1 MAAGYDGSND
11 SKRSARARVGHI
23 NNDYG
28 GDGQLAMQSSQVE
41 PKYEGTAAD
50 QRDMHE
56 LGRVQELRRNFKF
69 MSVLGF
75 GCTLIGTWNFFLG
88 LIAFGLTDGG
98 TAGLIYGFIICLT
111 GFSDGFDGTYLWQ
124 TISLVQSSLLLGH
137 SPPRQPF
144 DLLRHSEA
152 FTDGPIPHL
161 RVSEFAPR
169 ACQKYLSYIS
179 GTLRISSSP
188 ALADQDIQD
197 IWSLSDGKVRSAYPR
212 DSFWRIP
219 MILRRTFTD
228 PGTDHRKIC
237 STAYLAGTIIQGL
250 IILNHATYTP
260 QPYQGTLLV
269 WAVMLFCV
277 IFNVFLAKR
286 LPFVEGVLLII
297 YVVGFFVIIIPLWVL
312 APRSPASEVF
322 TTFNNEGG
330 WSSKGVAVLVG
341 LGGIVPSLAG
351 YDCAVH
357 MAEEIKDSSKTLP
370 QAIVLG
376 VAVNGVMGLIMVIT
390 ICFTLGDTD
399 SILSTPTNYPF
410 IQVFFNATNSY
421 AATNT
426 MTAIIVIVFTSAV
439 ISEIATSSRQL
450 WSFARDGGLPCS
462 RWVAKI
468 SPSANIPLNAIA
480 VSLAIVV
487 LVSLINLGSTVA
499 LNAINSVTISALMAS
514 YLLTIGCLL
523 YRRLSGR
530 PLPARRWSLG
540 RAGLPIN
547 VASLVFLLPLFLFA
561 FFPLA
566 TPVTPSSMNWGV
578 VMFGGVVVGATLFY
592 AVEGR
597 KTYTAPVALL
607 QREHYE
613 I

>member
-1 MAAGYDGSND
+1 MAAGFDGSND
-11 SKRSARARVGHI
+11 SKRGARARVGHI
-23 NNDYG
+23 SH
-28 GDGQLAMQSSQVE
+28 GDGRDGQFAPSTSQAE

-56 LGRVQELRRNFKF
+56 LGRVQELRDLAAAAIDHAQRNFQF

-75 GCTLIGTWNFFLG
+75 GCTLIGTWNFLLG

-98 TAGLIYGFIICLT
+98 TAGLIYGFIICLA
-111 GFSDGFDGTYLWQ
+111 GFSC
-124 TISLVQSSLLLGH
+124 V
-137 SPPRQPF
+137 
-144 DLLRHSEA
+144 
-152 FTDGPIPHL
+152 
-161 RVSEFAPR
+161 
-169 ACQKYLSYIS
+169 YLSVAEMAS
-179 GTLRISSSP
+179 MAPTSSAQKLSEIP
-188 ALADQDIQD
+188 QLHQWYDQSTRSTTRADHDMQDT
-197 IWSLSDGKVRSAYPR
+197 WSQSDGKARSVYPG
-212 DSFWRIP
+212 DSFWTIP
-219 MILRRTFTD
+219 RKLRRASTD
-228 PGTDHRKIC
+228 PGNDYPQIC

-250 IILNHATYTP
+250 IILNHPTYSP

-297 YVVGFFVIIIPLWVL
+297 YVVGFFAIIIPLWVL

-322 TTFNNEGG
+322 TTFNNEGD

-376 VAVNGVMGLIMVIT
+376 VAVNGIMGLIMVIT

-399 SILSTPTNYPF
+399 SILGTTTLYPF

-450 WSFARDGGLPCS
+450 WSFARDGGLPFS
-462 RWVAKI
+462 RWI
-468 SPSANIPLNAIA
+468 SPGANIPLNAIY
-480 VSLAIVV
+480 VSIVIVV

-514 YLLTIGCLL
+514 YLLTIGCLV
-523 YRRLSGR
+523 YRRLGGW

-547 VASLVFLLPLFLFA
+547 IASLAFLLPLFVFA

-578 VMFGGVVVGATLFY
+578 VMFGGVVVVATVYY

-597 KTYTAPVALL
+597 KAYTPPVALL

-613 I
+613 M